1 MSLCKNLFNTFI
13 EYLDIKD
20 IMNLSL
26 TSKAN
31 YQLVNENNPKVN
43 SRWREECNKTFC
55 DNETQEIMDEYY
67 NIKYHNQDNEI
78 INSEINWKGLFMVMK
93 NQQKGL
99 NKNLY
104 GDTASMVY
112 KMLKYHIYLPNL
124 RKSSI
129 FIDNNNCSSHQI
141 ALFEFEQEE
150 KDIFT
155 PYEYDFRQGNT
166 IQEIREKNNSS
177 FLENFITQFEIYK
190 EEIKKDEDKKSL
202 FQKIYHYNIDSTTS
216 LSNSNHILNFMLW
229 LYSTIKNF
237 CTINLF
243 YIRKYINE
251 EDRFLHEYVNRHI
264 AFVEASLCLKENL
277 ENVNIAINYIYK
289 SIFGTENK
297 NARFSMY
304 KFLINIWYKEVFLSL
319 NEILIHKIKHLIPRF
334 ITETLLA
341 KQQETSYMTDTG
353 FDDEAFFS
361 IKNIFEKIASTMLD
375 FSINEKTIKL
385 YNHSDFPVTH
395 HYLNFEKNLISG
407 IFSHFQERLISRDQN
422 FDYIFDLMNYVESD
436 NCLFINRTKLR
447 IITNAM
453 LSIKES
459 LVSKI
464 VYQFNDFILERVRK
478 NNLSSYQERDNDI
491 SNVYIRN
498 KIKKEL
504 KDIENYLANLLIMQ
518 GFDREASMEC
528 SKNFI
533 NSKDYI
539 VVIVNKMLNKFYE
552 NVEIFEITNKKI
564 NSSLN
569 NNNINQNDGS
579 GIYSPYN
586 EKKEQI
592 NKTNSMNQTNNND
605 LFLV

>member
-1 MSLCKNLFNTFI
+1 M
-13 EYLDIKD
+13 
-20 IMNLSL
+20 
-26 TSKAN
+26 
-31 YQLVNENNPKVN
+31 
-43 SRWREECNKTFC
+43 
-55 DNETQEIMDEYY
+55 
-67 NIKYHNQDNEI
+67 
-78 INSEINWKGLFMVMK
+78 
-93 NQQKGL
+93 
-99 NKNLY
+99 
-104 GDTASMVY
+104 
-112 KMLKYHIYLPNL
+112 
-124 RKSSI
+124 
-129 FIDNNNCSSHQI
+129 
-141 ALFEFEQEE
+141 
-150 KDIFT
+150 
-155 PYEYDFRQGNT
+155 
-166 IQEIREKNNSS
+166 
-177 FLENFITQFEIYK
+177 
-190 EEIKKDEDKKSL
+190 
-202 FQKIYHYNIDSTTS
+202 
-216 LSNSNHILNFMLW
+216 
-229 LYSTIKNF
+229 
-237 CTINLF
+237 
-243 YIRKYINE
+243 
-251 EDRFLHEYVNRHI
+251 
-264 AFVEASLCLKENL
+264 
-277 ENVNIAINYIYK
+277 
-289 SIFGTENK
+289 
-297 NARFSMY
+297 
-304 KFLINIWYKEVFLSL
+304 
-319 NEILIHKIKHLIPRF
+319 
-334 ITETLLA
+334 
-341 KQQETSYMTDTG
+341 
-353 FDDEAFFS
+353 
-361 IKNIFEKIASTMLD
+361 
-375 FSINEKTIKL
+375 

-395 HYLNFEKNLISG
+395 HYLNFEKNLLSG
-407 IFSHFQERLISRDQN
+407 LFSHFQERLISRDQN

-491 SNVYIRN
+491 SNVYIRK

-518 GFDREASMEC
+518 GFDREASMEY